1 MISKATK
8 PTTQP
13 YPTTN
18 CSKAIDLLIRDHVAI
33 IGMITLTSLLW
44 PSQHYQPIS
53 HGFAVRPSQIAV
65 AVSPGESDVLSGEV
79 TQEIGG

>member
-44 PSQHYQPIS
+44 PSQHYQ
-53 HGFAVRPSQIAV
+53 IAV